1 MTSSSTPA
9 IEFLSPTPDPWRRF
23 SIFSSWAVIAIAL
36 VVLTGWMSG
45 IRILQMGI
53 PGSIPMKANAAI
65 CFVLCGGAV
74 LAWTRRTPTPGWQ
87 RLLVDIA
94 AGLAFLIAFLTLLE
108 YGLGWDLPIDDLFV
122 EKPGLLPTMHPG
134 RMAPIAALSFVF
146 FSAALLSLRR
156 HPRLAEAAVL
166 LGLPLPFLCIIGYI
180 YRVRLMFGMGVLTWI
195 SFPAAVGMLALGP
208 AILFL
213 LEETPVATLFKS
225 DAVGGQMVRRL
236 VPWAIAIPVI
246 IGGVRLLGQDAGFY
260 DTRMGAALYSLFCVS
275 AFAAIVF
282 WNARLL
288 ERADL
293 RRLAI
298 ERALVRSNNDLE
310 QFAYVASHDLQ
321 EPLRMVSNFTQ
332 LLGKR
337 YRGKLDP
344 DADEFIAFAV
354 DGANRMHTLIQDLL
368 EYSRV
373 GRKGDRF
380 AAVDTNES
388 LAAAKANLEAA
399 IRGSGARVTAE
410 TLPTVRGDR
419 GQLIRLFQNLID
431 NAIKFRSRE
440 TPCIHVSAS
449 PPERGSGWVFSVRD
463 NGIGIDPQYAER
475 IFVIFQRLHTRAEY
489 PGTGIGLAICKKIV
503 ERHEGRIWLES
514 ELGKGS
520 VFYFTLNINEGGA
533 HVQ

>member
-1 MTSSSTPA
+1 
-9 IEFLSPTPDPWRRF
+9 
-23 SIFSSWAVIAIAL
+23 
-36 VVLTGWMSG
+36 
-45 IRILQMGI
+45 
-53 PGSIPMKANAAI
+53 
-65 CFVLCGGAV
+65 
-74 LAWTRRTPTPGWQ
+74 
-87 RLLVDIA
+87 
-94 AGLAFLIAFLTLLE
+94 
-108 YGLGWDLPIDDLFV
+108 
-122 EKPGLLPTMHPG
+122 
-134 RMAPIAALSFVF
+134 
-146 FSAALLSLRR
+146 
-156 HPRLAEAAVL
+156 
-166 LGLPLPFLCIIGYI
+166 
-180 YRVRLMFGMGVLTWI
+180 
-195 SFPAAVGMLALGP
+195 
-208 AILFL
+208 
-213 LEETPVATLFKS
+213 
-225 DAVGGQMVRRL
+225 
-236 VPWAIAIPVI
+236 
-246 IGGVRLLGQDAGFY
+246 
-260 DTRMGAALYSLFCVS
+260 
-275 AFAAIVF
+275 
-282 WNARLL
+282 
-288 ERADL
+288 
-293 RRLAI
+293 
-298 ERALVRSNNDLE
+298 
-310 QFAYVASHDLQ
+310 
-321 EPLRMVSNFTQ
+321 MVSNFTQ